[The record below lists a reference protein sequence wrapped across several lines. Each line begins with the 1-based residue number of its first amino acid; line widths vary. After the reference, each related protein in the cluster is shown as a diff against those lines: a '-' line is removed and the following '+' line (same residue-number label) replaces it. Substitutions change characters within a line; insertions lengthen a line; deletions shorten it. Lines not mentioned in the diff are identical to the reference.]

1 MTPQGVTRLQEQARA
16 LGDPTRYA
24 IFRYVADAPAEL
36 PVGIAELTAHLGL
49 NHNAIRQ
56 HLAKLCD
63 AELVVEGKAQPS
75 GRGRPRLV
83 YRVEPTADSRWGVV
97 GPYERLS
104 VMLAEVLRSGEAP
117 VDVGR
122 RSVAVSESVAGAL
135 ESAQSDPVQ
144 AVVDVMARDGFE
156 PVVFRRAGGE
166 SEIVLQSCPFAA
178 AAETDPATVC
188 ALHLGIA
195 EGVADLTG
203 GRVVVDDLIANH
215 PRRAQCRLHLR
226 TVDDDVAAGAGA
238 GV

>member
-1 MTPQGVTRLQEQARA
+1 MTPRGVSRLQEQARA

-24 IFRYVADAPAEL
+24 IFRYVADAPAE
-36 PVGIAELTAHLGL
+36 PAGSGVGIAELTGHLGL

-63 AELVVEGKAQPS
+63 AGLVVEAKARPS

-83 YRVEPTADSRWGVV
+83 YRVEPSADSRWGVV

-104 VMLAEVLRSGEAP
+104 VLLAEVLRSGAPP

-122 RSVAVSESVAGAL
+122 RSVAMAL
-135 ESAQSDPVQ
+135 DTAEPDPVQ

-156 PVVFRRAGGE
+156 PVVFRRSGGA

-203 GRVVVDDLIANH
+203 GRVVVDDLVANH
-215 PRRAQCRLHLR
+215 PRRAQCRLRVHE
-226 TVDDDVAAGAGA
+226 VP

>member
-1 MTPQGVTRLQEQARA
+1 MTPQGVSRLQEQARA

-24 IFRYVADAPAEL
+24 IFRYVADAPVES
-36 PVGIAELTAHLGL
+36 PIGIAELTEHLGL

-63 AELVVEGKAQPS
+63 AALVVEGKAQPS

-83 YRVEPTADSRWGVV
+83 YRVEPSADCRWGVV

-104 VMLAEVLRSGEAP
+104 VMLTEVLRSGDSPA
-117 VDVGR
+117 DVGR
-122 RSVAVSESVAGAL
+122 RSVAASPSASLVAERA
-135 ESAQSDPVQ
+135 ESDPVQ

-156 PVVFRRAGGE
+156 PVVFRRSGGE

-178 AAETDPATVC
+178 AAETDPTTVC

-203 GRVVVDDLIANH
+203 GRVVVDDLVANH
-215 PRRAQCRLHLR
+215 PHRAQCRLHVR
-226 TVDDDVAAGAGA
+226 VVEEEANA

>member
-1 MTPQGVTRLQEQARA
+1 MTPQGVSRLQEQARA

-24 IFRYVADAPAEL
+24 IFRYVADAPAAS
-36 PVGIAELTAHLGL
+36 PAGIAELTEHLGL

-63 AELVVEGKAQPS
+63 AGLVVAGKAQPS

-83 YRVEPTADSRWGVV
+83 YRVEPSADSRWGVV
-97 GPYERLS
+97 GPYERLR
-104 VMLAEVLRSGEAP
+104 VRLAEVLRSGEAP
-117 VDVGR
+117 ADVGR
-122 RSVAVSESVAGAL
+122 RSVAASS
-135 ESAQSDPVQ
+135 SASLVEDRASSDPVQ

-156 PVVFRRAGGE
+156 PVVLRGSGGE

-203 GRVVVDDLIANH
+203 GRVVVEDLIANH
-215 PRRAQCRLHLR
+215 PRRAQCRLQVR
-226 TVDDDVAAGAGA
+226 VADAEASA

>member
-1 MTPQGVTRLQEQARA
+1 MTPQGVSRLQEQARA

-24 IFRYVADAPAEL
+24 IFRYVADSPGES

-63 AELVVEGKAQPS
+63 AGLVVEAKAQPS

-83 YRVEPTADSRWGVV
+83 YRVEPSADSRWGVV

-104 VMLAEVLRSGEAP
+104 VMLTEVLRSGDTPA
-117 VDVGR
+117 DVGR
-122 RSVAVSESVAGAL
+122 RSVAASPSSASLVADRA
-135 ESAQSDPVQ
+135 ASDPVQ

-156 PVVFRRAGGE
+156 PVVFRRSGGE

-203 GRVVVDDLIANH
+203 GRVVVDDLVANH
-215 PRRAQCRLHLR
+215 PRRAQCRLHVR
-226 TVDDDVAAGAGA
+226 IVDEDAEANA